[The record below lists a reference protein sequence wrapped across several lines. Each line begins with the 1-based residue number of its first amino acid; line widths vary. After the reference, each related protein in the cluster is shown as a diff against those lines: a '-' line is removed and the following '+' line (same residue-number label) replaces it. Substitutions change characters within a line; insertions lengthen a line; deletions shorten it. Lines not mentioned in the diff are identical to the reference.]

1 MALLTRHRWLEEG
14 LALLE
19 ESGAE
24 ALKIKSLTNRLGVTK
39 GSFYLQV
46 DNYQDF
52 K

>member
-1 MALLTRHRWLEEG
+1 MALLTRRRWLEEE

-24 ALKIKSLTNRLGVTK
+24 ALKIESLTNRLGVTI
-39 GSFYLQV
+39 GSFYLHLA
-46 DNYQDF
+46 NYQDF